1 MTEETALPEA
11 GRGLSLRELFSR
23 PGYMEALV
31 FVVAVLAFIMSAGFP
46 FLFDDR
52 AQIVGNSQIR
62 TWQGTLGYFASDVW
76 HSYDPRIVSKYYR
89 PLFYLWV
96 RFNYLLFG
104 LKPAGWHITLV
115 LLHGASSVLA
125 FRLGARLTGSR
136 AAGVIAALLFA
147 LHPVHIESVAWISG
161 MTDPLMA
168 CFLLAAMLIFLS
180 WIEERRPA
188 QLAFVAL
195 LYLLALLCKEPA
207 IMALPVL
214 ALTAWLY
221 APQTRMRA
229 KLTAVLHGVAAP
241 AAVAVAYLA
250 LRAWILHASV
260 SRVNALPVAAMLLSL
275 PEVLLFYLRQS
286 LFPVG
291 LSFAYDFDP
300 QRQMSLEGFW
310 IPLLV
315 AAAIAALYALWC
327 YRERRHRR
335 ALLMAAAIFVAWLI
349 PVLDIRLLDLNQL
362 VHDRYLY
369 LPVLGVCIAVSVAF
383 RQWSELQSAPGQV
396 RAAAF
401 GALCVLLLAATEVQQ
416 FGCASELLLWSRAAR
431 IAPHN
436 DLALSNLGVTLL
448 ERGEMAE
455 GLAVFQRD
463 LQYNPNSWN
472 SNYNMAYVLFSEH
485 EYAAAQPYIV
495 RALEIKPQSP
505 ETLRMAG
512 GIEMKLG
519 KLEDAEK
526 HMRSALELDPDD
538 EGFHTTLGLVLLER
552 GDRAAAARE
561 FERELQMYPNNA
573 TARSGLQ
580 QARAAGGAK

>member
-11 GRGLSLRELFSR
+11 GRALSLRELFSR
-23 PGYMEALV
+23 QGYLEALV
-31 FVVAVLAFIMSAGFP
+31 FVVAVLVFLMSAGFP

-76 HSYDPRIVSKYYR
+76 HSYDPRTVAKYYR

-115 LLHGASSVLA
+115 LLHGAASVLA
-125 FRLGARLTGSR
+125 FRLGERLTGKR
-136 AAGVIAALLFA
+136 AAGVAAALLFA

-161 MTDPLMA
+161 VTDPLMA

-180 WIEERRPA
+180 WLEERRPA

-214 ALTAWLY
+214 ALMAWLY
-221 APQTRMRA
+221 APQRKMLA
-229 KLTAVLHGVAAP
+229 MLHGAAAP

-260 SRVNALPVAAMLLSL
+260 SRVNALPMAAMLLSV

-300 QRQMSLEGFW
+300 QRQISLEGFW

-327 YRERRHRR
+327 YRAPSYRR
-335 ALLMAAAIFVAWLI
+335 ALLMAAAIFVAWLV

-369 LPVLGVCIAVSVAF
+369 LPVLGVCIAVGVAF
-383 RQWSELQSAPGQV
+383 QQWSELQSAPKKV
-396 RAAAF
+396 RAAVF

-416 FGCASELLLWSRAAR
+416 FDCASELLLWSRAAR

-436 DLALSNLGVTLL
+436 DLALSNLGVVLL

-455 GLAVFQRD
+455 ALAVFQRD

-472 SNYNMAYVLFSEH
+472 SNYNMAYVLFSER

-495 RALEIKPQSP
+495 RALEIRPQGP
-505 ETLRMAG
+505 ETLRMMG

-526 HMRSALELDPDD
+526 HMRLALELDPKD
-538 EGFHTTLGLVLLER
+538 EGFHTALGLVLLER